1 MNTSKAYARHSDPVT
16 SHDAAESVTEST
28 LRGSRQAVLSMLR
41 RAPHGATAEVLE
53 RVLPEYRPQRV
64 RTALVELERLGI
76 VARTSET
83 GYTSSGRKAQIWKA
97 VEQ

>member
-16 SHDAAESVTEST
+16 SHDAAESVTKST
-28 LRGSRQAVLSMLR
+28 LRTSQQAVLSVLR
-41 RAPHGATAEVLE
+41 RSPYGTTAEVLE
-53 RVLPEYRPQRV
+53 RALPEYRPQRV

-76 VARTSET
+76 VARATET

>member
-1 MNTSKAYARHSDPVT
+1 MNTDKAYARTSDPVT
-16 SHDAAESVTEST
+16 SHEAAESVTKST
-28 LRGSRQAVLSMLR
+28 LRGSRQAVLSAIR
-41 RAPHGATAEVLE
+41 RSPDGATAEALE

-76 VARTSET
+76 VARAPET